1 MKVYQIDF
9 VASRNQ
15 IYWSDS
21 DMNAVKRANL
31 SASTVK
37 VLIDTGKIVLL
48 LLHFFLIFITVFK
61 SELNILHLFIFMFLF
76 LIYKKEVFFNFCK
89 NSLMFLIF
97 FS

>member
-37 VLIDTGKIVLL
+37 VLIDTGNIVLL
-48 LLHFFLIFITVFK
+48 LLLYFFLIFATIFK
-61 SELNILHLFIFMFLF
+61 TELNIMHLFLHFHVSYFYL
-76 LIYKKEVFFNFCK
+76 
-89 NSLMFLIF
+89 
-97 FS
+97 

>member
-1 MKVYQIDF
+1 MQHTSVSLSDNCLLTYIIYFQVMKVYQIDF

-37 VLIDTGKIVLL
+37 TLIDTGNTLVSFIHYFLL
-48 LLHFFLIFITVFK
+48 FFVIF
-61 SELNILHLFIFMFLF
+61 
-76 LIYKKEVFFNFCK
+76 
-89 NSLMFLIF
+89 
-97 FS
+97 

>member
-37 VLIDTGKIVLL
+37 VLIDTGNIVLL
-48 LLHFFLIFITVFK
+48 LLHFF
-61 SELNILHLFIFMFLF
+61 
-76 LIYKKEVFFNFCK
+76 
-89 NSLMFLIF
+89 
-97 FS
+97 